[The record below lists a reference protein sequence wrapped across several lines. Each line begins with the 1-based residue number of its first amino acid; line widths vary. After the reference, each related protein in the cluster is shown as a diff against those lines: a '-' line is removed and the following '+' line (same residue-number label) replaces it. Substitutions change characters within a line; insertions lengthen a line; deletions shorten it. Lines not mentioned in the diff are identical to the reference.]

1 MAFSH
6 AIGAMKELYLENARD
21 AFALCY
27 LYAGPVRQALPLLR
41 SALEDALYLDKRRRG
56 VPVGGA
62 GSLQRVLRERPLRP
76 EEI

>member
-41 SALEDALYLDKRRRG
+41 SALEDALYLDKRREKALSG
-56 VPVGGA
+56 
-62 GSLQRVLRERPLRP
+62 REGLL
-76 EEI
+76 